1 MVHCFRLPFAMPRQ
15 TQLGLSE
22 SQFLL
27 GSEGEQQV
35 WLKPFGDA
43 DQRLCDATDFV
54 VRGEGYTT
62 QDEAARDGERWRD
75 VITRAFARV
84 HLAADFGDRQPVN
97 MLTKAG
103 EEWLSGLLGHPVSA
117 HLSGVTVFEDQP
129 DLRFVAA
136 PSLEGRKRPSE
147 ERNRLVFMHA
157 ARLHDP
163 LDGSERLAFD
173 LYSGSFFQPSADS
186 RLLMLAMAIEALL
199 VREPRSDVAR
209 AHVTAMLEATKANP
223 DLTHSE
229 RNSLRGSLKDLLD
242 ESIGQAGKRLART
255 LEPRTYAG
263 QAPDAFFS
271 RCYTM
276 RSELTHGNVPRPNRR
291 DVDALAANLEL
302 FVADLLAGRLLTE
315 APD

>member
-1 MVHCFRLPFAMPRQ
+1 MPKQ

-27 GSEGEQQV
+27 GSEGERQV

-43 DQRLCDATDFV
+43 DQLLCDATNFV
-54 VRGEGYTT
+54 IRGEGYAT

-75 VITRAFARV
+75 VITRAFARI

-97 MLTKAG
+97 MLTKSG
-103 EEWLSGLLGHPVSA
+103 EEWLSGLMGRPVLA

-147 ERNRLVFMHA
+147 ERNRLVFTQA
-157 ARLHDP
+157 ALLHDP
-163 LDGSERLAFD
+163 LDRSERVAFD
-173 LYSGSFFQPSADS
+173 LYSSSFFQPSADS
-186 RLLMLAMAIEALL
+186 RLLMLTMAIESLL
-199 VREPRSDVAR
+199 VRQPRSDAAR
-209 AHVTAMLEATKANP
+209 AHVTAMMEATKANV
-223 DLTHSE
+223 DLNHSE
-229 RNSLRGSLKDLLD
+229 RDSLRKSLEDLRN

-255 LEPRTYAG
+255 LEPRSYAG
-263 QAPDAFFS
+263 QAPAAFFS

-291 DVDALAANLEL
+291 DVDVLAASLEL

-315 APD
+315 IPD

>member
-1 MVHCFRLPFAMPRQ
+1 MPRQ
-15 TQLGLSE
+15 TQLGLKE

-27 GSEGEQQV
+27 GSEGERQV

-43 DQRLCDATDFV
+43 DQRLCDASKFV
-54 VRGEGYTT
+54 IRGEGYAT
-62 QDEAARDGERWRD
+62 QDDAARDGERWRD

-97 MLTKAG
+97 LLTKAG
-103 EEWLSGLLGHPVSA
+103 EEWISRLMGHPVSA
-117 HLSGVTVFEDQP
+117 HLTGVTVFEDQP

-147 ERNRLVFMHA
+147 ERTRLVFMQA
-157 ARLHDP
+157 ARRHDP

-186 RLLMLAMAIEALL
+186 RLLMLTMAIETLL

-209 AHVTAMLEATKANP
+209 AHVTAMMEATKANP

-229 RNSLRGSLKDLLD
+229 RNSLRGSLKDLLH

-263 QAPDAFFS
+263 QTPDAFFS

-291 DVDALAANLEL
+291 DVDTLAASLEL

-315 APD
+315 IPD

>member
-1 MVHCFRLPFAMPRQ
+1 MYCFRLPFTMPKQ

-27 GSEGEQQV
+27 GSQGEQQV

-43 DQRLCDATDFV
+43 DQRLCDATNLV
-54 VRGEGYTT
+54 IRGEGYAA

-103 EEWLSGLLGHPVSA
+103 EEWLSGLMGRPVLA

-136 PSLEGRKRPSE
+136 PSLEGCKRPSE
-147 ERNRLVFMHA
+147 ERNRLVFTQA

-186 RLLMLAMAIEALL
+186 RLLMLAMAIETLL
-199 VREPRSDVAR
+199 VRQPRSDVAR
-209 AHVTAMLEATKANP
+209 AHVTAMMEATKANP
-223 DLTHSE
+223 DLTQTE
-229 RNSLRGSLKDLLD
+229 RNSLRGSLKELRD

-291 DVDALAANLEL
+291 DVDALAASLEL

-315 APD
+315 IPD